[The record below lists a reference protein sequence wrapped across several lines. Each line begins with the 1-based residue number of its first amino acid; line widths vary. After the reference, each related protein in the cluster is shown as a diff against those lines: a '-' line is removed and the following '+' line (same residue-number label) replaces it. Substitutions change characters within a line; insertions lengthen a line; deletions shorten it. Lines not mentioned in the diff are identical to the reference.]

1 MAVCTIY
8 FPQGMVPK
16 PMDGARTFFLCLPLF
31 PLLLEE
37 DFVLATGIIIGATG
51 TEAALAEPSE

>member
-1 MAVCTIY
+1 MMT
-8 FPQGMVPK
+8 GMVPK
-16 PMDGARTFFLCLPLF
+16 PMDGARAFFLCLPLF